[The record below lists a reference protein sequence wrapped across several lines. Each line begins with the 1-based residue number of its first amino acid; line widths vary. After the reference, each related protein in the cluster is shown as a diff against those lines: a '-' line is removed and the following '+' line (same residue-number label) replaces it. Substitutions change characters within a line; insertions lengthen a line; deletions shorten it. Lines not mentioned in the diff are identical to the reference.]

1 MQKIALITD
10 STSGLSQ
17 EYLEKYNIELLRL
30 KVIYKSSEYIDGLT
44 ITPQEV
50 YAKLDQELPTTS
62 MPSVQDNLDLL
73 KRLVSEGYTHAIF
86 LPISS
91 GLSGTINSMRIAA
104 EEYEDQI
111 TTFVFDT
118 KVISMGVGLI
128 VLEVAQMIQ
137 NGYDFD
143 YICEQ
148 IPKIRGRISF
158 YFIVDTLEYLIK
170 GGRIGKVSGRLG
182 EILNLKPIITMDEDG
197 HYTTFSKVRGK
208 KQAIS
213 KLENLGLDILS
224 KGKAKVAIMTGT
236 MHEEVHEL
244 ENIFVSQPNTTL
256 LYTGIITPAVGIHCG
271 PRALGIMILSE

>member
-17 EYLEKYNIELLRL
+17 EYLDKYNIQLLRL
-30 KVIYKSSEYIDGLT
+30 KVIYKSGEYIDGLT
-44 ITPQEV
+44 ITPEQV
-50 YAKLDQELPTTS
+50 YSKLDEELPTTS

-73 KRLVSEGYTHAIF
+73 NRLVSEGYTHAIF

-104 EEYEDQI
+104 EEYEDKI
-111 TTFVFDT
+111 TSFVYDT

-128 VLEVAQMIQ
+128 VLKVAEMIQ
-137 NGYDFD
+137 EGAEFS

-148 IPKIRGRISF
+148 IPKLREKISF

-170 GGRIGKVSGRLG
+170 GGRIGRVSGRIG
-182 EILNLKPIITMDEDG
+182 EILNLKPIITMGDDG
-197 HYTTFSKVRGK
+197 KYTTFTKVRGK

-213 KLENLGLDILS
+213 KLQNYGLDILS
-224 KGKAKVAIMTGT
+224 KGKTKVAIMTGT
-236 MHEEVHEL
+236 MFEEAEEL
-244 ENIFVSQPNTTL
+244 KKAFSTQDNATL
-256 LYTGIITPAVGIHCG
+256 LYSGIITPAVGIHCG
-271 PRALGIMILSE
+271 PRALGIMLLSE

>member
-17 EYLEKYNIELLRL
+17 EYLDKYNIELLRL
-30 KVIYKSSEYIDGLT
+30 KVIYKSGEYIDGLT
-44 ITPQEV
+44 ITPEQV
-50 YAKLDQELPTTS
+50 YSKLDEELPTTS

-73 KRLVSEGYTHAIF
+73 NRLVSEGYTHAIF

-104 EEYEDQI
+104 EEYEDKI
-111 TTFVFDT
+111 TSFVYDT

-128 VLEVAQMIQ
+128 VLKVAEMIQ
-137 NGYDFD
+137 EGAEFS

-148 IPKIRGRISF
+148 IPKLREKISF

-170 GGRIGKVSGRLG
+170 GGRIGRVSGRIG
-182 EILNLKPIITMDEDG
+182 EILNLKPIITMGDDG
-197 HYTTFSKVRGK
+197 KYTTFTKVRGK

-213 KLENLGLDILS
+213 KLQNYGLDILS
-224 KGKAKVAIMTGT
+224 KGKAKVAVMTGT
-236 MHEEVHEL
+236 MFEESEEL
-244 ENIFVSQPNTTL
+244 KKAFSTQANATL
-256 LYTGIITPAVGIHCG
+256 LYSGIITPAVGIHCG
-271 PRALGIMILSE
+271 PRALGIMLLSE

>member
-17 EYLEKYNIELLRL
+17 EYLDKYNIELLRL
-30 KVIYKSSEYIDGLT
+30 KVIYKSGEYIDGLT
-44 ITPQEV
+44 ITPEQV
-50 YAKLDQELPTTS
+50 YSKLDEELPTTS

-73 KRLVSEGYTHAIF
+73 SRLVSEGYTHAIF

-104 EEYEDQI
+104 EEYEDKI
-111 TTFVFDT
+111 TSFVYDT

-128 VLEVAQMIQ
+128 VLKVAEMIQ
-137 NGYDFD
+137 EGAEFS

-148 IPKIRGRISF
+148 IPKLREKISF

-170 GGRIGKVSGRLG
+170 GGRIGRVSGRIG
-182 EILNLKPIITMDEDG
+182 EILNLKPIITMGDDG
-197 HYTTFSKVRGK
+197 KYTTFTKVRGK

-213 KLENLGLDILS
+213 KLQNYGLEILS
-224 KGKAKVAIMTGT
+224 KGKSKVAIMTGT
-236 MHEEVHEL
+236 MFEEAEEL
-244 ENIFVSQPNTTL
+244 KKAFSSQANATL
-256 LYTGIITPAVGIHCG
+256 LYSGIITPAVGIHCG
-271 PRALGIMILSE
+271 PRALGIMLLSE